1 MDPFLAFEWI
11 DYEGGELEL
20 PARGVH
26 IWLIRRSPILLR
38 YLNSAELWRY
48 ERIVNEDVRISY
60 GSAQGGLRRIV
71 GVYMRVRPEEVSMRR
86 EERGKPYVAGAPEF
100 NLSHTSGR
108 MIAAFSAE
116 PVGIDVESASRA
128 VQAGDLARK
137 FFFEDELDGVM
148 KLDGSDRDLTFLR
161 YWVCKEAIVK
171 LSGDGIYYGL
181 RHARV
186 DLAADGRSHGGYQG
200 REVSLREFRPAPD
213 LLAALAT
220 WEPVEAK
227 GFFRI

>member
-1 MDPFLAFEWI
+1 
-11 DYEGGELEL
+11 
-20 PARGVH
+20 
-26 IWLIRRSPILLR
+26 
-38 YLNSAELWRY
+38 
-48 ERIVNEDVRISY
+48 
-60 GSAQGGLRRIV
+60 
-71 GVYMRVRPEEVSMRR
+71 
-86 EERGKPYVAGAPEF
+86 
-100 NLSHTSGR
+100 
-108 MIAAFSAE
+108 
-116 PVGIDVESASRA
+116 

-186 DLAADGRSHGGYQG
+186 GLAADGRSHGGYQG